1 MEHLEDAHMELLRS
15 ENAQPVG
22 EASWFKWLRDAE
34 ALFGHDLD
42 GDETEAGTDGYSLD
56 SAYDA
61 WGAGV
66 TVAAYHAGDRSASP
80 HLA

>member
-1 MEHLEDAHMELLRS
+1 MEHLEDHHMELLRS
-15 ENAQPVG
+15 ETAVPSS
-22 EASWFKWLRDAE
+22 EASWFGWLHEAE
-34 ALFGHDLD
+34 ALFGHHLD
-42 GDETEAGTDGYSLD
+42 GDESDTGADGYSLD